1 MRRIGTRFKQGFWQG
16 KAPTRT
22 QTRTYTRDIGMK
34 ARAVDTVTFAAPGSA
49 TFNTAANSNNYVVG
63 QRVKIGPTN
72 LNNGVQQITAIAA
85 GVLTLAEGVKAEGP
99 IANVEIR
106 TI

>member
-1 MRRIGTRFKQGFWQG
+1 MRSVGTRIKQGFWQG
-16 KAPTRT
+16 KAQTRSL
-22 QTRTYTRDIGMK
+22 TRTYTRDIGMK

-49 TFNTAANSNNYVVG
+49 TFGTAANSNNYSVG
-63 QRVKIGPTN
+63 QRVRIAPTN
-72 LNNGVQQITAIAA
+72 LNNGIQQITAIAA